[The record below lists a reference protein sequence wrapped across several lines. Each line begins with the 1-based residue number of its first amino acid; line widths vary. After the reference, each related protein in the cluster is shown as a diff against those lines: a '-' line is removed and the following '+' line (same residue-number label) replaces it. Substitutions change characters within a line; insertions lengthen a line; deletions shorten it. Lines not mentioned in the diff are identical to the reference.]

1 MITIKD
7 LDEAIA
13 ECQGQPHPN
22 SNTCIKLAAYL
33 IIKNLM
39 FEDEKINTINRY
51 SGSENNIKPALNVNS
66 DFAKKIE
73 NKSINEILVL
83 FNEVMETLQIV
94 EPRLYASVML
104 KL

>member
-51 SGSENNIKPALNVNS
+51 SGSENNIKPVLNANS

-73 NKSINEILVL
+73 NKPINEILIL

-94 EPRLYASVML
+94 EPRLYASIML